1 MQSAVLISIIANPSP
16 PTPRTRFPTR
26 VPLLLNP
33 ALGHDRSPFFRLR
46 SEDVRF
52 PISVFNLSPQKPDRR
67 TKTRRGWIFICVWLL
82 GRRGRAGDLQ
92 ENPPGR
98 KGSDRGRGSH
108 FYLFGVGRVQRRG
121 VLPHAPRPAGLGGS
135 VCVCGGGFGGWVA
148 QPGPAVAAGPGQG
161 GARSRSPCPAPAHTL
176 SAATC
181 LNKEKLHNQR
191 SSSVRPSV
199 PPSVKVALGGG
210 GGGTSRPRT
219 LSPARPRLFAAPRR
233 TDALSLLHCS
243 LRP

>member
-135 VCVCGGGFGGWVA
+135 VCVCVGGVWGVGSAAGAGGRRGPGAGRCAEPLTLPCPCAHALRRYVFKQRKVA
-148 QPGPAVAAGPGQG
+148 QPKVV
-161 GARSRSPCPAPAHTL
+161 
-176 SAATC
+176 
-181 LNKEKLHNQR
+181 
-191 SSSVRPSV
+191 VRPSV
-199 PPSVKVALGGG
+199 RPP
-210 GGGTSRPRT
+210 
-219 LSPARPRLFAAPRR
+219 
-233 TDALSLLHCS
+233 
-243 LRP
+243 LR